1 MFTEAEGFTIN
12 DGKFEAKD
20 GNKMFDKTRQ
30 FTIDGGTFNSFG
42 NDYDWQRNNP
52 NFGRCMYLSQ
62 LQRVSAPLTSSFPIT
77 AEMFANSSGHTIND
91 GKFTATGNSS
101 GFANTSGYVI
111 NGGTFVAASSTYQ
124 ASTYH
129 QGSVNYGTPRGN
141 PPQGPYQGQ
150 QGKSER
156 LCSNSCQAHV
166 VVFRLLWFQNIL
178 PR

>member
-1 MFTEAEGFTIN
+1 MQLAGMFTEAEGFIIN
-12 DGKFEAKD
+12 NGNFEAKD
-20 GNKMFDKTRQ
+20 GGKMFDKTRQ

-42 NDYDWQRNNP
+42 NNYDWQRNNP
-52 NFGRCMYLSQ
+52 NFGPCMYPSQ
-62 LQRVSAPLTSSFPIT
+62 LQKVSAPLTSSILIT

-124 ASTYH
+124 ASTHH
-129 QGSVNYGTPRGN
+129 QSSMNYGISQGNAPPR
-141 PPQGPYQGQ
+141 PYHGQ

-156 LCSNSCQAHV
+156 RCSNSCQAYFI
-166 VVFRLLWFQNIL
+166 VFSL
-178 PR
+178 

>member
-1 MFTEAEGFTIN
+1 METKCLTKRGNSQLTEARSIALAMTMTGKGTIQILV
-12 DGKFEAKD
+12 DVC
-20 GNKMFDKTRQ
+20 
-30 FTIDGGTFNSFG
+30 TFLSF
-42 NDYDWQRNNP
+42 
-52 NFGRCMYLSQ
+52 
-62 LQRVSAPLTSSFPIT
+62 RVSAPLTSSFPIT

-129 QGSVNYGTPRGN
+129 QGSMNYGTPRGN

-166 VVFRLLWFQNIL
+166 VVFRLL
-178 PR
+178 